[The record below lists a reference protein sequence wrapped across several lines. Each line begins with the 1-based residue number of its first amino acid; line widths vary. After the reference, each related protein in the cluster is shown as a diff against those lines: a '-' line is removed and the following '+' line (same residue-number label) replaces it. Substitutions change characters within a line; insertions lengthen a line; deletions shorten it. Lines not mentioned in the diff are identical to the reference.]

1 MDKNPAMLEKR
12 ALLEETDSEE
22 DEDAAY
28 AKSKY
33 IVSRYRYRYGHMIS
47 R

>member
-1 MDKNPAMLEKR
+1 MLEKR

-28 AKSKY
+28 AKSKF
-33 IVSRYRYRYGHMIS
+33 IVSDIGHH
-47 R
+47 